1 MWGMKILFEA
11 LFRLNKFM
19 TIEALI
25 NHAREA
31 QTFSKSPYSKYAVGA
46 ALLTNNGDVIY
57 GCNVESKAYP
67 TTLCAERVAIF
78 SAIAQGHDKFT
89 ELAIITKDGAAPCG
103 ACRQIISEYCGNI
116 SVHFANESGEFQTM
130 MMDDLLPLAFRDE
143 Q

>member
-31 QTFSKSPYSKYAVGA
+31 QAFSKSPYSKYAVGA

-89 ELAIITKDGAAPCG
+89 EIAIITKDGAAPCG